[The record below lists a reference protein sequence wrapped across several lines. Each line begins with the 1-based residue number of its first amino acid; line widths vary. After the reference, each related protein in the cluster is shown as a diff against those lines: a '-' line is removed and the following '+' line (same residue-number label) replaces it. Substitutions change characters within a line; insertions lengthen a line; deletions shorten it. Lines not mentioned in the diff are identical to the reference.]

1 MKVMHFLKGITREI
15 KEAWKENKPA
25 LYVYFTLRFLI
36 IACLVLQILRGDLQN
51 ILICA
56 LSLVLLLLPFVIE
69 KYLKIEL
76 PSVLEIIAML
86 FVFSAQILGEI
97 NNFYGFIPYW
107 DTVLHT
113 LTGFLM
119 GAIGFSLFDILNENL
134 KSINLSPLFL
144 CLFAFCFSMTVG
156 VVWEFFEYGMDE
168 IFKTDMQKDVYVNSV
183 NTVTLDPE
191 NDNNVVNVNGINKVI
206 VYDKE
211 GNEIQALEGYLDI
224 GLKDTMKDLM
234 VNFLGAIIFNILG
247 YLYLKNREKHS
258 YVEKF
263 MIKRKEVC

>member
-1 MKVMHFLKGITREI
+1 MGIMKRFTNEI
-15 KEAWKENKPA
+15 KDAWKESKGT

-36 IACLVLQILRGDLQN
+36 IVCLVLQILRRDLQN
-51 ILICA
+51 VLICA
-56 LSLVLLLLPFVIE
+56 LSLVLLLLPFFIE

-97 NNFYGFIPYW
+97 NNFYGFIPHW
-107 DTVLHT
+107 DTILHT

-119 GAIGFSLFDILNENL
+119 GAIGFSLFDILNTNL

-156 VVWEFFEYGMDE
+156 VVWEFYEYGMDE
-168 IFKTDMQKDVYVNSV
+168 IFKTDMQKDVYVSRV
-183 NTVTLDPE
+183 NTVTLDPKK
-191 NDNNVVNVNGINKVI
+191 DNNVVNVDEINKVV
-206 VYDKE
+206 VYDK
-211 GNEIQALEGYLDI
+211 NENKLAVLDGYLDI

-247 YLYLKNREKHS
+247 YLYLKNREKYS
-258 YVEKF
+258 YVEKI
-263 MIKRKEVC
+263 MIKRKEA

>member
-1 MKVMHFLKGITREI
+1 MRFFNGITTGI
-15 KEAWKENKPA
+15 KEAWKENKSA
-25 LYVYFTLRFLI
+25 LYVYFTLRVLI
-36 IACLVLQILRGDLQN
+36 IVCLILQILRGDLPN
-51 ILICA
+51 VLLCV
-56 LSLVLLLLPFVIE
+56 LSLMLLLLPFFIE

-97 NNFYGFIPYW
+97 NNFYGFIPHW

-119 GAIGFSLFDILNENL
+119 GAIGFSLFDILNTNL

-156 VVWEFFEYGMDE
+156 VVWEFYEYGMDE
-168 IFKTDMQKDVYVNSV
+168 LFKTDMQKDVYVSSV
-183 NTVTLDPE
+183 NTVKLDPK
-191 NDNNVVNVNGINKVI
+191 NDNNVVNIDGISKTI
-206 VYDKE
+206 VYDKD
-211 GNEIQALEGYLDI
+211 GNELTVLNGYLDI

-234 VNFLGAIIFNILG
+234 VNFLGAIIFNVLG
-247 YLYLKNREKHS
+247 YLYLKNREKYS
-258 YVEKF
+258 YVEKI
-263 MIKRKEVC
+263 MIKRKEIS